1 MALAPDDA
9 SLPRV
14 EQIAERHFGGPD
26 FGLRDGGLVGT
37 PPVIIERLR
46 YFKELGF
53 QQVVLFTHDRASD
66 QTLELLASKVVPEL

>member
-1 MALAPDDA
+1 M
-9 SLPRV
+9 
-14 EQIAERHFGGPD
+14 AERHFGGPD

-46 YFKELGF
+46 YLKELGF